1 MALAKTAKALD
12 VQALMRGKVLDL
24 FRRMCRQVPRMVKL
38 YELPYEATEM
48 RHIIGLLFKKNAH
61 VQDPRLIDMLCAKGE
76 MEMEETLMQWKQ
88 RGHVLHL
95 LSLDDA
101 DLGAAEETDSIVD
114 NQAWIA
120 ELVERVELASGQEV
134 DTKRLGAILRA
145 ARARELGSMPGEAL
159 APAATDTVSAY
170 VAARKGGSKWAFDQI
185 TALQSEQGAGT
196 NPAVNAPRNLDL
208 SKEQRHLKELVWGE
222 RELSVDERRQ
232 ALWNDAVE
240 LEWGKGPWVRPP
252 AAVEKKGLPLW
263 VASKVHWSWVDYEQ
277 DGEDSRVQAAIEGAK
292 DDLMSKWGADTEA
305 YEAHLAE
312 AVRETDKDA
321 LRWGRVR

>member
-61 VQDPRLIDMLCAKGE
+61 VQGE

-208 SKEQRHLKELVWGE
+208 SKEQRHLKEL
-222 RELSVDERRQ
+222 RRQ